1 MGSFITALSERER
14 EREWSESEYKMMIV
28 PILKTDNGILDLT

>member
-14 EREWSESEYKMMIV
+14 EWSEGEYKMMIV